1 MSKLSFR
8 ARALDASKPL
18 PVFRCEDLPDL
29 HEYASINRAVP
40 QMPTGMEKEEE
51 SEHHLQRAI
60 SAQQVYG
67 EKRDNMVIPV
77 PEAESNITYY
87 ESLYPGEFK
96 MPKQLI
102 HIQPFSLDTEQP
114 DYDLDSED
122 DAFVNKLKKKMEIS
136 FLQFEEMIDRLEKGS
151 GQQVGT
157 VSVFICDQDSGASA
171 CQSIH
176 TRVDLSAQSTNNVL
190 FIRFTSYDSLYVAFH
205 FFPSNTQNRKNDE
218 ASYEKMLKL
227 RRDLSRAVT
236 ILEMIKRREK
246 SKRELLHL
254 TLEIFEKRNVMS
266 DYGGEVMAEVLAE
279 RALVR
284 PQIIPLVPVTNQYRH
299 QDHLDPKDYKSKP
312 EKTEVPRQKRK
323 YEKKQKALPLSSG
336 APHHPGPVVFNAKD
350 LNQYDFP
357 SSDDEPFSQ
366 LHSGSSE
373 AEEENDPDGAYA
385 FRRKAGCQYYAAR
398 QDRVGSWPWCGPW
411 DGGLAEARFRYSL
424 TTLTVPRRCLGMAR
438 RRVGRGGRVLL
449 DRAHTDYDNVFHG
462 LDPEMLNLPLPS
474 SSSPPPTTTSRSPAT
489 DKFASTSETNTSDR
503 SSSSFNSSLSSTSP
517 SSTDLSQILLNI
529 KLCRWR
535 HFRPRTLPLHELDH
549 AHPLFRKLSRSLK
562 RPVST
567 STAGGQPF
575 GFQRPLRVVP
585 APAPTAAFTAEQYQ
599 QHQEQLALMQKQQLE
614 QIQLQQQANST
625 ATTNSTKFSSP
636 SLPSPTQTLANTL
649 DQASAQFA
657 ASALVTAD
665 KLLALKTKEEL
676 ALGGGVNGV
685 LSPSGVYKGL
695 HLSSTASP
703 SPAAPA
709 PPTSTPT
716 PALLHPCTTTSST
729 LATSNNNGTAHPAN
743 TPTTTTTA
751 AATQVLLGNNSLRLG
766 VPPGKRVHAPRTL
779 SAAMS
784 TSALKLAHA
793 AAATANCQKPKVTTA
808 TASALDIVPR
818 ENHEQDKPA
827 LNSLSENTVAMEV
840 T

>member
-1 MSKLSFR
+1 
-8 ARALDASKPL
+8 
-18 PVFRCEDLPDL
+18 
-29 HEYASINRAVP
+29 
-40 QMPTGMEKEEE
+40 
-51 SEHHLQRAI
+51 
-60 SAQQVYG
+60 
-67 EKRDNMVIPV
+67 MVIPV

-87 ESLYPGEFK
+87 ESLYPGDYK

-114 DYDLDSED
+114 DYDLDSDD

-151 GQQVGT
+151 GQQLVSLPEAKLLLKEDDELIKEVFDYWSRKRKNSKANSLIPT
-157 VSVFICDQDSGASA
+157 VKQEKRDGS
-171 CQSIH
+171 
-176 TRVDLSAQSTNNVL
+176 ST
-190 FIRFTSYDSLYVAFH
+190 SDPYVAFRRR
-205 FFPSNTQNRKNDE
+205 TEKMQTRKNRKNDE

-266 DYGGEVMAEVLAE
+266 DFGGEVMAEVLAE

-284 PQIIPLVPVTNQYRH
+284 PQIIPLVPLTNQYRH
-299 QDHLDPKDYKSKP
+299 QDHMDLKDYKSKP
-312 EKTEVPRQKRK
+312 EKTEVPRQKRQ
-323 YEKKQKALPLSSG
+323 YVKKQKVLPLSSG
-336 APHHPGPVVFNAKD
+336 IPHHAGPVVFNAKD

-357 SSDDEPFSQ
+357 SSDDEPFSQVQTQ

-385 FRRKAGCQYYAAR
+385 FRRKAGCQYYAAH

-411 DGGLAEARFRYSL
+411 EDGLAEARFRYSL

-449 DRAHTDYDNVFHG
+449 DRAYTDYDNIFHG
-462 LDPEMLNLPLPS
+462 LDTDMLDLPLPPS
-474 SSSPPPTTTSRSPAT
+474 PSPPPTTTSRSPAA

-503 SSSSFNSSLSSTSP
+503 SSSSFNSSLSFP

-529 KLCRWR
+529 KSCRWR
-535 HFRPRTLPLHELDH
+535 HFRPRTLPLHELDN
-549 AHPLFRKLSRSLK
+549 AHPLFRKLSRGLK
-562 RPVST
+562 RPVLASA
-567 STAGGQPF
+567 AGGQPY
-575 GFQRPLRVVP
+575 GSQRPARVVP
-585 APAPTAAFTAEQYQ
+585 VPAPVAAFTAEQYQ

-614 QIQLQQQANST
+614 QVQLQQQANST
-625 ATTNSTKFSSP
+625 TTANSTHG
-636 SLPSPTQTLANTL
+636 LGNTL

-657 ASALVTAD
+657 ASAVVTAD
-665 KLLALKTKEEL
+665 QLLALKTKEEL

-703 SPAAPA
+703 
-709 PPTSTPT
+709 PTTTPT
-716 PALLHPCTTTSST
+716 PALLHPCTTSST
-729 LATSNNNGTAHPAN
+729 SATSNNNGTAHPAN
-743 TPTTTTTA
+743 TTTTT
-751 AATQVLLGNNSLRLG
+751 AATQVLLGNNNSLRLG
-766 VPPGKRVHAPRTL
+766 LPTGKRVHAPRTL
-779 SAAMS
+779 SATMS

-808 TASALDIVPR
+808 SASPLDIVPR

-827 LNSLSENTVAMEV
+827 LNSLSENTMAMEV